1 MITVHKKL
9 AVLGLAVG
17 VGACAAIPPSG
28 PGVMVLPGSN
38 SNFTQFRADD
48 AACQQYAMQSIGQT
62 PAQAAANSGVNS
74 AAAGAALGA
83 AAGALIGAASG
94 DPASGAAIGAGT
106 GLLVGS
112 AGGVDAYGMAAY
124 EMQERYDVAYVQC
137 MYASGHQVP
146 VPAGMSTV
154 SASPAGNAPRPPA
167 PAAMPPPPPR
177 R

>member
-1 MITVHKKL
+1 MMTLQKKL

-38 SNFTQFRADD
+38 SNFAQFRADD

-146 VPAGMSTV
+146 VPAGMGALS
-154 SASPAGNAPRPPA
+154 SMPAGNTPP
-167 PAAMPPPPPR
+167 PPPPPPR